1 MLEKKQFTEKV
12 RDYFNQFFFFFL
24 NLPSNFIIFSTSSL
38 YTLITK
44 T

>member
-12 RDYFNQFFFFFL
+12 RDYFNQFFFFL